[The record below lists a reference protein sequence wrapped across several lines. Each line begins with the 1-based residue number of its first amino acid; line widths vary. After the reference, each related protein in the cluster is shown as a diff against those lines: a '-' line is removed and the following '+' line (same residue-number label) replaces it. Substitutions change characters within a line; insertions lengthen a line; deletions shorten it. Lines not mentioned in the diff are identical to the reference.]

1 MNLLGCNGNKSKRI
15 YTGKWKR
22 NGLIGSLMFIG
33 IKIASYEYSSP
44 TFKLEWD
51 HSHVFNAF
59 IYDYDLEDQISI
71 NLSYMPLQT

>member
-1 MNLLGCNGNKSKRI
+1 MNLQGWNGNKSKRI
-15 YTGKWKR
+15 YAGKWKR
-22 NGLIGSLMFIG
+22 NGLIGSLMLTV
-33 IKIASYEYSSP
+33 IKIASYEYSIP

-51 HSHVFNAF
+51 HPHAFNAI